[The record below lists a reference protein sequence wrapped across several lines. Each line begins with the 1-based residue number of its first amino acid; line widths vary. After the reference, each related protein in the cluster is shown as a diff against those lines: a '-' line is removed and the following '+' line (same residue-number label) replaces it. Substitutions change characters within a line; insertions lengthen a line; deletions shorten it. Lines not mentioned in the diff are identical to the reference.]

1 MARNHK
7 TQYYLLVS
15 ILEQRQWV
23 NVYVYTH
30 YAHTTIAVPLPQFE
44 GLDSEVA
51 SPHVGAT
58 AAATGPAMTITPEE
72 REKYYSI
79 FRVHQPAGGTL
90 DGASAKNIFM
100 KSKLPTEALDQIW

>member
-30 YAHTTIAVPLPQFE
+30 MTIAVPLPQFE

-51 SPHVGAT
+51 SPRVGAT

-100 KSKLPTEALDQIW
+100 KSKLPTEALGQIW